1 MASEPAN
8 GNSMPSVILGSSSA
22 VGTSSAASSMSSL
35 TLRDQQ
41 HHVEGAKERKER
53 QMRRLAAEMDDQ
65 RSKWVLTSSYCRH
78 LLFRPVSCVAWN
90 VDRQSRKH
98 FGIITVAHWR
108 LQLLISLIFQGV
120 VVVEIPNE
128 FRVFFP
134 PGLPF
139 PGTETTAR
147 PFSSGWKFTSLLTR
161 EIWNILYLLDHHPSS
176 YFNGLTLGPR
186 VDVSPVRI
194 V

>member
-8 GNSMPSVILGSSSA
+8 GNSMPSVILGSSSV
-22 VGTSSAASSMSSL
+22 VGTSSATSSMSSL

-78 LLFRPVSCVAWN
+78 LLFRPVSYLSCVARN

-108 LQLLISLIFQGV
+108 LQLLISFIFQGV

-128 FRVFFP
+128 FRVIFP
-134 PGLPF
+134 PWTAISGDRDNRPPAVSHPAENSLPSWLERYGIF
-139 PGTETTAR
+139 CT
-147 PFSSGWKFTSLLTR
+147 
-161 EIWNILYLLDHHPSS
+161 Y
-176 YFNGLTLGPR
+176 
-186 VDVSPVRI
+186 
-194 V
+194 